1 MSSLQH
7 AEPRSAS
14 DGRLPAGP
22 PQEFLALLD
31 HLGVL
36 QFGGDDAAAFLQ
48 GQLSCDVAGLDSK
61 TSTYGAY
68 CTPKGRMLAN
78 FLLWRVEAGFLMVL
92 SRDIVPALH
101 RQISKFVLRSKV
113 KISDVSGT
121 LRLAGAAGAMAERAL
136 AEFFR
141 DLPSTPNEVRSVDGI
156 GSLVRLK
163 DGRLLAA
170 PAAEVLQK
178 LASRLEPANARVWRW
193 MDIREGLPLITART
207 QDQLIP
213 QMVNLELIGGV
224 SFDKGCYTGQ
234 EIVARAQHLGKVKR
248 RMFLANVSD
257 AAQAGD
263 ALFSDDLGAQASG
276 TIVNAEASP
285 DGGYD
290 VLAVLHAASAEN
302 STVRLKAPGGPA
314 LRFLALPY
322 AAT

>member
-14 DGRLPAGP
+14 DGRPSAGP
-22 PQEFLALLD
+22 PHDFLAILD

-36 QFGGDDAAAFLQ
+36 QFGGDDAVAFLQ
-48 GQLSCDVAGLDSK
+48 GQLSCDVAGLNSR
-61 TSTYGAY
+61 TSTHGAY

-92 SRDIVPALH
+92 SRDIVATVH

-113 KISDVSGT
+113 KISDVSGA
-121 LRLAGAAGAMAERAL
+121 LRLAGAAGAKAERAL

-141 DLPSTPNEVRSVDGI
+141 DLPATPNEVRSVDGI

-163 DGRLLAA
+163 DGRLLVA

-193 MDIREGLPLITART
+193 MDIREGLPLVTAAT

-213 QMVNLELIGGV
+213 QMANLELIGGV

-248 RMFLANVSD
+248 RMFLANVS
-257 AAQAGD
+257 AAALAGD
-263 ALFSDDLGAQASG
+263 ALFSDDLGDQASG
-276 TIVNAEASP
+276 TVLNAEASP
-285 DGGYD
+285 EGGYD
-290 VLAVLHAASAEN
+290 VLAVVHAASREN
-302 STVRLKAPGGPA
+302 STVHLKAPGGPA

-322 AAT
+322 SLA

>member
-7 AEPRSAS
+7 AEPRSTS
-14 DGRLPAGP
+14 DGRPSASP
-22 PQEFLALLD
+22 PRDFLAVLD

-48 GQLSCDVAGLDSK
+48 GQLSCDVAGLNSRAG
-61 TSTYGAY
+61 TYGAY

-92 SRDIVPALH
+92 SRDIVATVQ

-113 KISDVSGT
+113 NISDVSGA
-121 LRLAGAAGAMAERAL
+121 LRLAGAAGAKAEGAL

-141 DLPSTPNEVRSVDGI
+141 DLPTAANEVRSVDGI
-156 GSLVRLK
+156 GSLLRLK
-163 DGRLLAA
+163 DGRLLVA
-170 PAAEVLQK
+170 PGAEVLQK

-193 MDIREGLPLITART
+193 MDIREGLPLITAAT

-213 QMVNLELIGGV
+213 QMANLELIGGV

-234 EIVARAQHLGKVKR
+234 EIVARAQHLGRVKR
-248 RMFLANVSD
+248 RMFLANVSA

-263 ALFSDDLGAQASG
+263 ALFSDDLGDQASG
-276 TIVNAEASP
+276 TVVNAEASP

-290 VLAVLHAASAEN
+290 VLAVAHTASREH
-302 STVRLKAPGGPA
+302 STVHLKAPGGPA

-322 AAT
+322 AVA